1 MMRIGLVL
9 IPLAALL
16 SLAACKKVPE
26 QKPEAL
32 YRVDHAATAA
42 PVNFVHKTFKVAGY
56 TKFEFDVPPH
66 SVNPKLEGTF
76 KAFATGNP
84 EEPANI
90 DLLLLTPEQFSDFA
104 HEQGQATFTVTGSSG
119 QTVDYALP
127 STIGEGQKYYL
138 VFRNPAKGS
147 ARSVQADFTSSF

>member
-1 MMRIGLVL
+1 MRIGLEL
-9 IPLAALL
+9 ILITALL
-16 SLAACKKVPE
+16 SLAACNKVPE

-42 PVNFVHKTFKVAGY
+42 SVNFLHKTFKVAGN

-66 SVNPKLEGTF
+66 SLNPKLEGTF

-90 DLLLLTPEQFSDFA
+90 DLLLLTPEQLADFA
-104 HEQGQATFTVTGSSG
+104 HDQGEATFTVTGSTG

-127 STIGEGQKYYL
+127 PTIQEGKKYYL

-147 ARSVQADFTSSF
+147 ARSVEADFTASF